1 MIKYAAFNELYRIHG
16 NTDAA
21 NLGFRYA
28 AIADDFESQAVATTE
43 MNTARTFI
51 VQSPVSAR
59 AGRFVLRARYNEG
72 SFYASG
78 KYRNTT

>member
-1 MIKYAAFNELYRIHG
+1 
-16 NTDAA
+16 
-21 NLGFRYA
+21 
-28 AIADDFESQAVATTE
+28 VATTE

-59 AGRFVLRARYNEG
+59 AGRFVLRARYNKG

-78 KYRNTT
+78 KYRKTT